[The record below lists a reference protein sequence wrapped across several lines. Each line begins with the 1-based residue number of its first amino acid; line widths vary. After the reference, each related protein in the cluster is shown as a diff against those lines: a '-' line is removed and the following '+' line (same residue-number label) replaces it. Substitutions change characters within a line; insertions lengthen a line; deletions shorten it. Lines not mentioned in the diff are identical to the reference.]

1 MSWNGHY
8 FCQSTLQRTQRSGLG
23 KHETTVNR
31 WERFGKHEDTE
42 KRSFQ
47 HHGGTYGREESKHIM
62 EAHTGERNQAHHGG
76 TYGREESKHRITQ
89 DLQELYANICF
100 IIFCQMTLAICNKAS
115 IAQFCSFGS
124 RYPGIVF
131 VKKKTLDNK
140 RTAKSRHSHGL
151 DHRCVMVRTNTVDV
165 RIHSARRT
173 KERPFSNVCKYFIK
187 SFLVQCL
194 SPKI

>member
-1 MSWNGHY
+1 MATILVKALCNVHKGAVWGNTRPRWTDGRDLGN
-8 FCQSTLQRTQRSGLG
+8 TRTRRKEVSN
-23 KHETTVNR
+23 T
-31 WERFGKHEDTE
+31 
-42 KRSFQ
+42 
-47 HHGGTYGREESKHIM
+47 M
-62 EAHTGERNQAHHGG
+62 EAHTERGIKAHHGG

-89 DLQELYANICF
+89 DLQQLYANICF

-131 VKKKTLDNK
+131 VKKKTLDHK

-151 DHRCVMVRTNTVDV
+151 DHRGVMVRTNTVDV

>member
-1 MSWNGHY
+1 MEWPLFLSKPFATY
-8 FCQSTLQRTQRSGLG
+8 T
-23 KHETTVNR
+23 K
-31 WERFGKHEDTE
+31 ERFGETRDHGEQMGEIWETRGHGE
-42 KRSFQ
+42 KKFPTSWR
-47 HHGGTYGREESKHIM
+47 HIRERGIK
-62 EAHTGERNQAHHGG
+62 AHHGG
-76 TYGREESKHRITQ
+76 TYGREESKNRITQ
-89 DLQELYANICF
+89 DLQEVYDNICF

-187 SFLVQCL
+187 SFLIQCL

>member
-8 FCQSTLQRTQRSGLG
+8 FCQSPLQRTQRSGLG

-47 HHGGTYGREESKHIM
+47 
-62 EAHTGERNQAHHGG
+62 HHGG